1 MPQVSVGKG
10 RWEMERIVR
19 KEIGV
24 ELAKLGSAKLGS
36 AKLGSAKLGADDV
49 SSVVLLEAGVEQSA
63 DGALRSWSLSL
74 MRASPR
80 LLPHDAGLAA
90 LMVSS
95 SSQRA

>member
-36 AKLGSAKLGADDV
+36 SKLGADDV

>member
-24 ELAKLGSAKLGS
+24 ELAKLGS